1 MNTKRQTIWL
11 VSMLSLM
18 VILSAYYLFTEDVD
32 PTNDM
37 LTEANQEEKLDL
49 SATEAA
55 ADNID
60 KLDGITVTE
69 VEESGAE
76 EAAADAAADKAPDAA
91 ADIAPDAAAD
101 IAAEKADQEVLRK
114 YEASGAKGSLFDELQ
129 YTRDQ
134 KFAEENNRLY
144 SIISDAS
151 QDGKE
156 ATKAAEQ
163 INQLEDKSA
172 KKTGIEEELTKQFSN
187 AIVVEENN
195 NKYKVVVESEKLE
208 RSQADSI
215 VMMVMKELE
224 IGADQVSVQY
234 IAP

>member
-37 LTEANQEEKLDL
+37 LTEANQEEKLQM

-55 ADNID
+55 TDNTD
-60 KLDGITVTE
+60 KLDGLTVTE
-69 VEESGAE
+69 VEESVAE
-76 EAAADAAADKAPDAA
+76 EAAANAATGKTLEAAPD
-91 ADIAPDAAAD
+91 IASS
-101 IAAEKADQEVLRK
+101 EKADQEVLRK
-114 YEASGAKGSLFDELQ
+114 LEAAGTKGSMFDELQ
-129 YTRDQ
+129 YNRDQ

-151 QDGKE
+151 QDAKE
-156 ATKAAEQ
+156 AIKAAEQ
-163 INQLEDKSA
+163 INQLEDKSS

-215 VMMVMKELE
+215 VMMVMKELAVS
-224 IGADQVSVQY
+224 ADQVSVQF

>member
-32 PTNDM
+32 PGNNM
-37 LTEANQEEKLDL
+37 LTDGGSQEEKLGMD
-49 SATEAA
+49 ATEAA
-55 ADNID
+55 AGNAD
-60 KLDGITVTE
+60 KLDGLTVTE
-69 VEESGAE
+69 VTE
-76 EAAADAAADKAPDAA
+76 AADAGTATETAVDKE
-91 ADIAPDAAAD
+91 
-101 IAAEKADQEVLRK
+101 AEKADQEVLRK
-114 YEASGAKGSLFDELQ
+114 LDAAAAGTAGSIFEELQ
-129 YTRDQ
+129 YKRDQ

-151 QDGKE
+151 QDAKE
-156 ATKAAEQ
+156 ANKAAEQ
-163 INQLEDKSA
+163 INQLEDKSS
-172 KKTGIEEELTKQFSN
+172 KKTGIEDELTKQFSN
-187 AIVVEENN
+187 AIIVEENN

-208 RSQADSI
+208 RSQADNI

-224 IGADQVSVQY
+224 VGADQVSVQF

>member
-37 LTEANQEEKLDL
+37 LTEANQEEKLQM

-55 ADNID
+55 TDNTD
-60 KLDGITVTE
+60 KLDGLTVTE
-69 VEESGAE
+69 VEESVAE
-76 EAAADAAADKAPDAA
+76 EAAANAATGKTLEAAPD
-91 ADIAPDAAAD
+91 IASS
-101 IAAEKADQEVLRK
+101 EKADQEVLRK
-114 YEASGAKGSLFDELQ
+114 LEAAGTKGSMFDELQ
-129 YTRDQ
+129 YNRDQ

-151 QDGKE
+151 QDAKE

-163 INQLEDKSA
+163 INQLEDKSS

-215 VMMVMKELE
+215 VMMVMKELAVS
-224 IGADQVSVQY
+224 ADQVSVQF